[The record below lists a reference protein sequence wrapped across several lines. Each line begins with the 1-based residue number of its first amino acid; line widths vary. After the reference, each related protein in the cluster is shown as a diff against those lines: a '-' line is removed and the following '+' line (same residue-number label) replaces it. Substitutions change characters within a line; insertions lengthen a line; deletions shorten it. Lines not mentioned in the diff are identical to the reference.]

1 MTRDLAA
8 ARAARQAKRDAS
20 PAAPGIGQRVRDRRV
35 AAGMDHVTL
44 AAASGVSRETVR
56 TVETMSRASLQ
67 TLRRLADALECQWTD
82 LAT

>member
-1 MTRDLAA
+1 MLRDLAA

-35 AAGMDHVTL
+35 AAGMDHSTL
-44 AAASGVSRETVR
+44 AAAAGVSRETVR
-56 TVETMSRASLQ
+56 TVETMSLASLQ
-67 TLRRLADALECQWTD
+67 TLQKLADALECQWTD